1 MKTLLE
7 ANAQIE
13 ARNKSKETA
22 LTCAARG
29 GYIDNFWI
37 AQLRSMRRI
46 NSGKLLWRW
55 RLIGMGISRFQICSR
70 TLGICDPTGL
80 GILRRTGQ
88 LFALGS
94 HAIQL
99 SGGLAQASLKLTKR
113 SVRAILTI
121 LTVLKIDFSQY

>member
-1 MKTLLE
+1 MKNLLE

-37 AQLRSMRRI
+37 AKLRPGSMRRI

-55 RLIGMGISRFQICSR
+55 RLGMGISRFQICSR

-121 LTVLKIDFSQY
+121 LTVKNLQF